1 MGLERAVSCA
11 ELLCLTNFTFHRGA
25 SHPWE
30 LVTRAHALSYSAL
43 AITDECSL
51 AGIVRA
57 HEAAREVGLKL
68 VIGSQ
73 FRLLED
79 RIALLA
85 RGPLGYSQLCE
96 LITQARRRADKG
108 TYLIQPSDF
117 ETLPLSDTIGLWVP
131 GGDLSPDRARWFVN
145 LPLAEHHLT
154 FTHDLSQDSPTRL
167 KVLTALAQDLCCGLI
182 AAGDVH
188 YHQRSR
194 RPLHDVLTALRHKV
208 PLDQLGRRGFANGE
222 RHLRKPATLA
232 KLYPPAL
239 LIAAAGIAERCHFSL
254 SQLRYD
260 YPEELV
266 PQGLTAIAH
275 LRALTTQGAA
285 RRWPHGPPQ
294 AVRELIEKELT
305 LIEALRFQHY
315 FLTVEDLVRF
325 ARSRGILCQGRGS
338 AANSAVCYCLG
349 VTEVDPARM
358 DLLLERFISKERHE
372 PPDIDIDFEHHRR
385 EEVFQY
391 LYTKYGR
398 HRAALTATVITYRRR
413 LALRDVARVLG
424 FPLDLVNA
432 LSQSVHW
439 FDNPTQLPD
448 ELRKLG
454 FDPTAPLAVL
464 LVRLVNELVGFP
476 RHLSQHVGGFVLSQ
490 HPLSSL
496 VPVENA
502 AMPERTIIQW
512 DKTDLD
518 ALGLLK
524 VDCLALGML
533 SAIRRALV
541 LKSQFEG
548 RPFQMQDVPPEDP
561 ATYDMLC
568 RGDSVGV
575 FQVESRA
582 QMAMLPRLQPRTY
595 FDLVIQVAIIRPG
608 PIQGGMVHPYLR
620 RREGSE
626 PVTYPNPDL
635 ERILKRTLGVPLFQE
650 QVMELTMT
658 AAGFSAGEADKVR
671 RSMAAWQRRGGLQAF
686 RERLLEGMR
695 ERGYTPEFADALY
708 QQILGFGAYGFPQS
722 HAASFALLV
731 YVSAWLRCHAPQAF
745 VAALL
750 NSWPMGFYAPAQL
763 IHDARR
769 NTVRFR
775 PLDVQMSQWH
785 CTLEAAPDGTPE
797 VRLGLCL
804 LHGFSEHRARAL
816 ETARLRAGPFLDV
829 EDLAHRTGCHRGDLW
844 QLAACGA
851 LGTLSGHRRAALWSA
866 LGVEH
871 LPALLAGHAGR
882 ELPLPLPP
890 PSEGEEILLDYR
902 SLGFSLGRHPLALL
916 RRKLTRLGVRYND
929 ALGALADGE
938 RVRIAGLV
946 THRQRPD
953 TASGVL
959 FVSLED
965 ESGISNVIVWSNTQD
980 AYRQA
985 VFGAR
990 LMVVDGTLQS
1000 AHHVIHIVAHT
1011 VQDYSH
1017 WLRRLRTDSRD
1028 FR

>member
-1 MGLERAVSCA
+1 MPYA
-11 ELLCLTNFTFHRGA
+11 ELLCLTNFTFQHGA

-30 LVTRAHALSYSAL
+30 LVTRAHALGYSAL
-43 AITDECSL
+43 AIVDECSL

-57 HEAAREVGLKL
+57 HEAARAVGLKL

-73 FRLLED
+73 FRLKSED

-108 TYLIQPSDF
+108 AYRIEPADF
-117 ETLPLSDTIGLWVP
+117 ETHALSDTIGLWIP
-131 GGDLSPDRARWFVN
+131 GPDIASERARWFAH

-154 FTHDLSQDSPTRL
+154 FTHDLAQNSPTRL
-167 KVLTALAQDLCCGLI
+167 KLLTALAQELPCGLL

-188 YHQRSR
+188 YHARTR
-194 RPLHDVLTALRHKV
+194 RPLHDLLTALRHKTT
-208 PLDQLGRRGFANGE
+208 LDQLGRRGFPNGE

-232 KLYPPAL
+232 RLYPPAL
-239 LIAAAGIAERCHFSL
+239 LIAAAGVAARCTFCL

-266 PQGLTAIAH
+266 PADLTAIAH
-275 LRALTTQGAA
+275 LRALTYQGAT
-285 RRWPHGPPQ
+285 RRWPQGVPHTVQG
-294 AVRELIEKELT
+294 LIEKELA
-305 LIEALRFQHY
+305 LIQDLNFQHY

-391 LYTKYGR
+391 LYGKYGR

-413 LALRDVARVLG
+413 LAIRDVARVLG

-439 FDNPTQLPD
+439 FDDPTQLPA
-448 ELRKLG
+448 ELQKLG
-454 FDPTAPLAVL
+454 FDPSAHLATL
-464 LVRLVNELVGFP
+464 LVRLVHELIGFP

-490 HPLSSL
+490 QPLSTL
-496 VPVENA
+496 VPIENA

-512 DKTDLD
+512 DKNDLD
-518 ALGLLK
+518 TLGLLK

-533 SAIRRALV
+533 SAIRRALA

-582 QMAMLPRLQPRTY
+582 QMAMLPRLKPRTY

-620 RREGSE
+620 RRAGIE
-626 PVTYPNPDL
+626 PVLYPNPEL

-650 QVMELTMT
+650 QVMELAMT
-658 AAGFSAGEADKVR
+658 AAGFSAGEADQVR
-671 RSMAAWQRRGGLQAF
+671 RSMAAWQRRGGLQEF
-686 RERLLEGMR
+686 RARLLEGMR
-695 ERGYTPEFADALY
+695 ARGYTPQFAESIY

-763 IHDARR
+763 IHDAGRHG
-769 NTVRFR
+769 VRFR
-775 PLDVQMSQWH
+775 PIDVQTSHWE

-804 LHGFSEHRARAL
+804 VHGFSKARAQAL
-816 ETARLRAGPFLDV
+816 EAARLSAGPFLDV
-829 EDLAHRTGCHRGDLW
+829 DDVAHRTGCHRGELW
-844 QLAACGA
+844 QLAAAGA

-871 LPALLAGHAGR
+871 LPALLAGRSAR
-882 ELPLPLPP
+882 ESPVALTVPT
-890 PSEGEEILLDYR
+890 EGEDILWDYR
-902 SLGFSLGRHPLALL
+902 ATGVTLGRHPLALL
-916 RRKLTRLGVRYND
+916 REKLNRLGVRCNHTLR
-929 ALGALADGE
+929 ALPDGHP
-938 RVRIAGLV
+938 VCIAGLV
-946 THRQRPD
+946 THRQRPE
-953 TASGVL
+953 TASGVM

-965 ESGISNVIVWSNTQD
+965 DTGWANVILWRDTQD
-980 AYRQA
+980 RERQA
-985 VFGAR
+985 VFSAH
-990 LMVVDGTLQS
+990 LMVVEGTLQN
-1000 AHHVIHIVAHT
+1000 AYNVIHIVGHT
-1011 VQDYSH
+1011 VKDYSH
-1017 WLRRLRTDSRD
+1017 WLGRLPSGSRD
-1028 FR
+1028 FM